1 MVTEEQGKQQFEAAD
16 CLEAAVLKGRWKG
29 IVADKLWLIEV
40 EQGITIEVELDKC
53 MKGLRLVGTPDM
65 TDDGQYLLSLEM
77 TNGAKCKNPAQIQA
91 AAQGWSA
98 PDSGDPDVLCQCL
111 VNCDAIWPNCQAV
124 LDALFPP
131 KPNNK

>member
-16 CLEAAVLKGRWKG
+16 RLEAAVLKGRWKG

-40 EQGITIEVELDKC
+40 EQGINIEVELDKC

-65 TDDGQYLLSLEM
+65 TDDG
-77 TNGAKCKNPAQIQA
+77 PAGRAAVTAWA
-91 AAQGWSA
+91 AAQGWRA

-131 KPNNK
+131 KTNNK